1 MDCVKNV
8 REAAA
13 KLGASLAGRFPFP
26 DQTRAT
32 TAAGRRAVN
41 AWVMRNITSDSALHQ
56 FRQDTVKNKTDVT
69 VDQNFA
75 DAFGNLGNKISAKQR
90 LDADDVTTPLFD
102 AAVRYFD
109 ATGVKDAYARKMLMQ
124 KVGELR
130 EALHAKERQAKFKM
144 LKGKFVG
151 VGASKADR
159 LASAAEARKL
169 RTELNT
175 KYDAGDISLE
185 AFTSA
190 LEQLVAT
197 YGIEPHHADTLGG
210 MPLTEADRRIAEL
223 DRDPKV
229 GELYARLKP
238 YIDNVFTRV
247 LDNNHAAGKM
257 SDGSHKYLAFYGF
270 EHYTPVYGVKDLSRL
285 NEADPFDI
293 NLDQLNIA
301 EGGIVDE
308 RIPFWPSMHIQLNAS
323 GKAVAENNTVA
334 KLVAFAKAHGKAYG
348 MTLRNPTDL
357 YGVSEVGHV
366 NKGVAQ
372 VPNGI
377 PYTSN
382 GQVTW
387 VVLKTAGN
395 KANAQLF
402 DSIKNRM
409 TQRFYAKQSQ
419 TDKTVKAVLTTAPAR
434 LFTNLNPKFWY
445 NSMLRDPMHITTSVM
460 LDPRIKNKADVI
472 TKMARFMFPTGDF
485 NHKQALRYFTTKAE
499 RRSGVDS
506 AFSHWMQDLADHGG
520 ETVHNRQFA
529 SSDYMGVE
537 AGSGVDYTVPFD
549 LGGTVQG
556 LAGAAAKAT
565 DVGKWIIHKT
575 GDMVTAFDMQARVS
589 AYRALVESGTDR
601 DTAAAIVR
609 EFMDFS
615 QKGLEPSV
623 FETLIPFYRTSTVA
637 GYRAMETLFYNEA
650 GELAPNYKVLGAMI
664 AVGFIAAAAAKGDD
678 DADGL
683 PTGDKIPH
691 STAMSKFTF
700 GFDEDGNAMSIP
712 MPYGPASILYGLGV
726 ALERAGSGYHD
737 PADVV
742 EAFAMHAV
750 KNLAPL
756 SVNAQSDPSATGGDA
771 VLNAVSGINPVLGD
785 VARLVGNK
793 DAFGRAIYTEDVNDQ
808 TTLKHASGL
817 DKTPE
822 FYKDMAAFL
831 YEHLGADVHPES
843 IQYLLKQW
851 TPLNGGRYLD
861 GELRR
866 GMQNDLTGTDD
877 TSSLFEDTVGSL
889 FLDKSAALWDY
900 NQSRKA
906 VAMLNDIDHRV
917 KQGQPLTP
925 EMVAYSRIMKFYES
939 RVNAIKASMR
949 GMSLAQKQEAYI
961 RLRQVNALAARASY
975 RAMQDADWNIL
986 NTEDL

>member
-1 MDCVKNV
+1 MNCIHNV
-8 REAAA
+8 RDSAA

-26 DQTRAT
+26 DQTRAAT
-32 TAAGRRAVN
+32 TAGRRAVN
-41 AWVMRNITSDSALHQ
+41 DWVMRNITSDSPLHQ
-56 FRQDTVKNKTDVT
+56 FRQDVVKNATNVT
-69 VDQNFA
+69 IDQNFA

-90 LDADDVTTPLFD
+90 LDADEVTTPLFD
-102 AAVRYFD
+102 AAIGYFD
-109 ATGVKDAYARKMLMQ
+109 AKGVKDAYARKVLMQ

-130 EALHAKERQAKFKM
+130 EALHAKERQAKFRI
-144 LKGKFVG
+144 LKGKYVG
-151 VGASKADR
+151 VGTTKDARNANV
-159 LASAAEARKL
+159 AEARKL

-185 AFTSA
+185 AFTDG
-190 LEQLVAT
+190 LEQLAAT
-197 YGIEPHHADTLGG
+197 YGIDPQHADALGG
-210 MPLTEADRRIAEL
+210 MPLLEADRRLAEL
-223 DRDPKV
+223 AKDPRV
-229 GELYARLKP
+229 AELYAHLKKH
-238 YIDNVFTRV
+238 IDAVFTRV

-270 EHYTPVYGVKDLSRL
+270 EHYTPVYGVRDLSRL

-301 EGGIVDE
+301 EGGSVEE

-357 YGVSEVGHV
+357 YGVSELGHV
-366 NKGVAQ
+366 NKGVSQ
-372 VPNGI
+372 VPNGV
-377 PYTSN
+377 PYTHN
-382 GQVTW
+382 GKVTW

-409 TQRFYAKQSQ
+409 TQNFYAKQSQ
-419 TDKTVKAVLTTAPAR
+419 TDKAIKMVMTTAPAR

-445 NSMLRDPMHITTSVM
+445 NSMVRDPVHVVTSVM
-460 LDPRIKNKADVI
+460 LDPRIKNKAEVI
-472 TKMARFMFPTGDF
+472 SRIARYMFPTGDF
-485 NHKQALRYFTTKAE
+485 NHKQALRYFATKAE
-499 RRSGVDS
+499 RRSEVDS
-506 AFSHWMQDLADHGG
+506 VFATWMRDLSDHGG

-529 SSDYMGVE
+529 SGDYV
-537 AGSGVDYTVPFD
+537 GVDAGTGVDHAVPFD

-556 LAGAAAKAT
+556 LSGAASKAN
-565 DVGKWIIHKT
+565 DLGKWIIHKT
-575 GDMVTAFDMQARVS
+575 GDLVTSFDMQARVS
-589 AYRALVESGTDR
+589 AYRALVEAGTDR

-615 QKGLEPSV
+615 QKGMEPSV
-623 FETLIPFYRTSTVA
+623 LETLVPFYRTSTVA

-650 GELAPNYKVLGAMI
+650 GELAPNYKMLGVMI
-664 AVGFIAAAAAKGDD
+664 TIGYMAALAAKGDD

-683 PTGDKIPH
+683 PTGDKVPH
-691 STAMSKFTF
+691 TTAMSKFMF
-700 GFDEDGNAMSIP
+700 GHDDEGNATAIP
-712 MPYGPASILYGLGV
+712 LPYGPASILYGLGV
-726 ALERAGSGYHD
+726 ALERATSGYHD
-737 PADVV
+737 PADVAD
-742 EAFAMHAV
+742 AFAMHVA
-750 KNLAPL
+750 KNVAPL
-756 SVNAQSDPSATGGDA
+756 SMNTQSEPGATGGDA
-771 VLNAVSGINPVLGD
+771 LMNAVSSLNPVLGD
-785 VARLVGNK
+785 IAHLVGNK
-793 DAFGRAIYTEDVNDQ
+793 DAFGRAIYTEDINDP

-831 YEHLGADVHPES
+831 YEHLGTDVHPES

-851 TPLNGGRYLD
+851 TPMNGGRYLD
-861 GELRR
+861 GELRQA
-866 GMQNDLTGTDD
+866 MQNDITGDGD
-877 TSSLFEDTVGSL
+877 TSLLEDTVGSL

-906 VAMLNDIDHRV
+906 VAMLNDIEHRI
-917 KQGQPLTP
+917 KQNYPLTP
-925 EMVAYSRIMKFYES
+925 EMVAYRRVLKFYES
-939 RVNAIKASMR
+939 RANAIKASMR
-949 GMSLAQKQEAYI
+949 GMQPEQKREAYL

-975 RAMQDADWNIL
+975 KAMQDSDWDVL
-986 NTEDL
+986 NTEDF